1 MDNKIHNKKLLKNTM
16 RTTDIP
22 PLRKIRILVN
32 DFDSQDRRNKKYPLV
47 LAVIFILVILFFIR
61 DREYQSINVSYKK
74 SFESDGQ

>member
-16 RTTDIP
+16 RTTGIP